1 MSLSANFSTRQTR
14 IAIFLAVW
22 LLSASYL
29 AANLNHGWL
38 SYDDGALGQSA
49 ERVLHGE
56 IPHRDFADPYTG
68 GLAFLNA
75 LVFKIFG
82 VQLIWL
88 RLPLFIF
95 FVLWVPAVYAI
106 ARQFLSPL
114 ASAGV
119 TLVSVAWSVPN
130 YPAAMPSWYN
140 LYFATFGVLAVAKY
154 IGKPAHHWLVLAGL
168 AGGCSFLFKSVG
180 LYFIAAVLLF
190 FVYREQSLSR
200 APDGPTRRSLAYLAF
215 LTLSLSLLV
224 VALLK
229 LVFNVAEAADFLHFV
244 FPGAAI
250 AALLIARERIPA
262 RLPSLAR
269 LRLLLQ
275 MAAPFLLSAALPVTL
290 FLLFYWR
297 HHAVAAWFHGVFVAP
312 QLRFSNAR
320 LTPAGIIFE
329 YPAVIVVLFFM
340 EVAALRGLLRV
351 VVSVFLILVAALVL
365 LTSRLS
371 DFSYLTA
378 LESAVAC
385 IPVLVATGAFLL
397 FRKSFHREAADD
409 GQLLFLLLAAT
420 ALCSLI
426 QFPFA
431 QIIYFCYVSA
441 LVTLLAAFLIAQF
454 PRVPR
459 AIVCASVLFYVLFAV
474 FILRTHWLGTRY
486 HFDYASTPIEQARA
500 GALQVSRADADLYRS
515 LIPLVKDLAAG
526 RPVFAGPDA
535 PEVYFLADLRN
546 STPLLFD
553 SVEDPVAY
561 ERRIR
566 QSFVQSD
573 AIKVL
578 VVKEQVDRTSE
589 SLLILRHLAVPRF
602 THSQRIGNFVVYWRP

>member
-1 MSLSANFSTRQTR
+1 MSLFANFSTRQTR
-14 IAIFLAVW
+14 IAMFLAVW
-22 LLSASYL
+22 LLSVSYL
-29 AANLNHGWL
+29 GANLNHGWL

-56 IPHRDFADPYTG
+56 IPHLDFADPYTG
-68 GLAFLNA
+68 GLAFLDA

-88 RLPLFIF
+88 RLPLFVF

-154 IGKPAHHWLVLAGL
+154 IRKPALHWLVLAGL

-200 APDGPTRRSLAYLAF
+200 APGGPTRRSLAYLAF

-229 LVFNVAEAADFLHFV
+229 LVFTVAEAADFVHFV

-262 RLPSLAR
+262 RPPSLAR
-269 LRLLLQ
+269 FSLLLR
-275 MAAPFLLSAALPVTL
+275 MAVPFLLSAALPVAL

-312 QLRFSNAR
+312 QLRLSYAR
-320 LTPAGIIFE
+320 LTLASLIFE
-329 YPAVIVVLFFM
+329 YVPLIVVLFFI
-340 EVAALRGLLRV
+340 ETASLRGHPRRFL
-351 VVSVFLILVAALVL
+351 SIFLIVVAALVL
-365 LTSRLS
+365 LTVPRFDLS
-371 DFSYLTA
+371 YILA
-378 LESAVAC
+378 LESAVGI
-385 IPVLVATGAFLL
+385 IPILVVLAAFVLL
-397 FRKSFHREAADD
+397 REPGSALDN
-409 GQLLFLLLAAT
+409 QLLFLLLTTVAI
-420 ALCSLI
+420 CSLI
-426 QFPFA
+426 QFPFS
-431 QIIYFCYVSA
+431 QTMYFCYISA
-441 LVTLLAAFLIAQF
+441 LVVFLAAALISRL
-454 PRVPR
+454 PNPPR
-459 AIVCASVLFYVLFAV
+459 AITAAAVAFNVLFAV
-474 FILRTHWLGTRY
+474 FVLRTGHVGPRFQ
-486 HFDYASTPIEQARA
+486 FDYASTPIGQLRA
-500 GALQVSRADADLYRS
+500 GPLYVSKMDADQYQT
-515 LIPLVKDLAAG
+515 LIPFVKELAHG
-526 RPVFAGPDA
+526 KPILAGPDA
-535 PEVYFLADLRN
+535 PEVYFLADLKN
-546 STPLLFD
+546 PTSLLFD
-553 SVEDPVAY
+553 SVEDPMAY
-561 ERRIR
+561 ERQIR
-566 QSFVQSD
+566 SLLLEPSD
-573 AIKVL
+573 LKVVVIKEKWDPPTVP
-578 VVKEQVDRTSE
+578 
-589 SLLILRHLAVPRF
+589 LLILRQQVSSSFPHSRKIGFF
-602 THSQRIGNFVVYWRP
+602 TVYWRP